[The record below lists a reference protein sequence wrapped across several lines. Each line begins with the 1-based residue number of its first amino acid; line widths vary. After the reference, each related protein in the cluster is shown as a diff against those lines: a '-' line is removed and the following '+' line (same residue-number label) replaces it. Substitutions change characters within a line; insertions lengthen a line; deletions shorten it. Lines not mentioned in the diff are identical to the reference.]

1 MRKKS
6 YRNVRVSSKDWN
18 LIKTS
23 NDIRVVI
30 FRYCSRMNGVTE
42 DEIEDW
48 LAVDFNPAMIP
59 AMMKYW
65 LPEMESYGELYY
77 ENGRWYA
84 GDAHGEIG
92 RRRTESFRR
101 TIRQLILESVG
112 TKGYKMIFLAGLPG
126 GGKSTLLRQLGIENQ
141 FTNCN
146 IDNFFEPTLVDNLGT
161 KNLHGLKKNFFKWHK
176 LRKEKLAAG
185 EELTPEEIANYE
197 EAARLNSL
205 ERKLFGQSI
214 NQFKEQIADV
224 CEIGSNFII
233 DGTAIN
239 PERTEKDKIKYEA
252 AGYDCAMIFV
262 DIDTE
267 TSVQRNIA
275 RGEKG
280 GRAIWS
286 GIIRDMGPKMSE
298 NIQNYPEIFGSDF
311 FLVSNR
317 GSLEDFEDAI
327 EVIRPGIE
335 EFMRR

>member
-1 MRKKS
+1 MKRKS
-6 YRNVRVSSKDWN
+6 YRKVRVSKKNWN
-18 LIKTS
+18 LIKGS

-30 FRYCSRMNGVTE
+30 YRYCDRMNGVTE
-42 DEIEDW
+42 DEIEQW
-48 LAVDFNPAMIP
+48 LAVDFNPTMIP

-65 LPEMESYGELYY
+65 LPEMESYGELYF
-77 ENGRWYA
+77 ENGLWYA
-84 GDAHGEIG
+84 GDEHSEIG
-92 RRRTESFRR
+92 RRRTESVRR
-101 TIRQLILESVG
+101 IVRQLIIESIG

-126 GGKSTLLRQLGIENQ
+126 GGKSTLLRQLGIEDK

-146 IDNFFEPTLVDNLGT
+146 IDNFFEPILMDNFGT
-161 KNLHGLKKNFFKWHK
+161 KNLHKLKKNFFKWHY
-176 LRKEKLAAG
+176 LRKDKIAAG
-185 EELTPEEIANYE
+185 EELTPAEIEAYE

-214 NQFKEQIADV
+214 DQFKEQIEDV
-224 CEIGSNFII
+224 CAIGSNFII

-239 PERTEKDKIKYEA
+239 PKRTAEDKAKYEA

-267 TSVQRNIA
+267 TSVQRNIS

-286 GIIRDMGPKMSE
+286 GIIEDMGPKMST
-298 NIQNYPEIFGSDF
+298 NVQNYPQLFGSDF

-317 GSLEDFEDAI
+317 GTLEDFEHAI
-327 EVIRPGIE
+327 ELIRPGVE
-335 EFMRR
+335 SFMRR